1 MLNFPETTT
10 ARQIQKNYRKIFD
23 AVRKTKKP
31 VVVMSNNKPD
41 VAIVDVKE
49 LEKMQATLEILQSRE
64 ETREGKAKLLKGSL
78 SDLWHETQSS

>member
-23 AVRKTKKP
+23 QVRKTKRP

-41 VAIVDVKE
+41 VVIVNVKE
-49 LEKMQATLEILQSRE
+49 LAKMQAILNVLESRE
-64 ETREGKAKLLKGSL
+64 QARKGQVKLLKSL
-78 SDLWHETQSS
+78 KDLR